1 MGGETRRPL
10 EGLVRPRGALTMGV
24 GGDSCARG
32 FEEPLIWNIHL
43 LVYFVKW
50 GEAELKRCSLRCVA
64 LLCTV

>member
-50 GEAELKRCSLRCVA
+50 GEAELKR
-64 LLCTV
+64 